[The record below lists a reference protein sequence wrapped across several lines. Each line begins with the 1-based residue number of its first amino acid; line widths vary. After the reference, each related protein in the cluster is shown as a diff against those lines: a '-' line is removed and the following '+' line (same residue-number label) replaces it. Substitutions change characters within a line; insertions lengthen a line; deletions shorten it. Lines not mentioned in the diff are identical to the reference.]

1 MSDIAPVL
9 NTTSDAYPL
18 SASQVAMANLI
29 VEEFLAAGFGYPV
42 AAAAVV
48 NAFRESSFNAKKS
61 SETGRYVG
69 LFQLSPDILASVEDR
84 QDPRKNTQ
92 AIIGEAKRSKSFME
106 AAAFMTDIP
115 FLAGEFAY
123 YVERP
128 LDRSGERKLRY
139 EIAEVLYPPDTFWEN
154 SEEALTPRAPPYTAP
169 VGFIEDPD
177 NKPIVLL
184 GVLGFVTAALVAL
197 RLAEKRRRAWAQT
210 PAAGSLRR
218 SLPR

>member
-1 MSDIAPVL
+1 MSDVSPVL
-9 NTTSDAYPL
+9 SATSAAYPL
-18 SASQVAMANLI
+18 SDAQVATAGVI

-48 NAFRESSFNAKKS
+48 NAFRESSLNPRKES
-61 SETGRYVG
+61 STGKYVG
-69 LFQLSPDILASVEDR
+69 LFQLSPDILADVEA
-84 QDPRKNTQ
+84 RKDARTNTR
-92 AIIGEAKRSKSFME
+92 AIIQEAKRSKQFMS
-106 AAAFMTDIP
+106 AAAETTNIP

-128 LDRSGERKLRY
+128 KDKDGERFVRQQ
-139 EIAEVLYPPDTFWEN
+139 IAAVLYPEAYWEN
-154 SEEALTPRAPPYTAP
+154 SEEALTPRAPPYEAP
-169 VGFIEDPD
+169 VGFFDDPE

-184 GVLGFVTAALVAL
+184 GVLGFVTVSLIALK
-197 RLAEKRRRAWAQT
+197 LAEQRRREWAQT